1 MLAGEEMPL
10 TCCLLDVMFVSTK
23 SISLNVVVA
32 MAFHHCDVVWL
43 MFHLCADYF
52 GRDV

>member
-1 MLAGEEMPL
+1 MRKCPL

-23 SISLNVVVA
+23 SISLNVVVV
-32 MAFHHCDVVWL
+32 MSFYHCGVVRL
-43 MFHLCADYF
+43 MFCLCADCF